1 MAAIKPIEGRSV
13 HQIQSGQVISE
24 GLTSVVKELV
34 ENGLDAHA
42 TSIVEVRFKS
52 NGLDAIEVMDNGD
65 GISPDNYESIALKHW
80 TSKLTSYADLDSV
93 TTFGF
98 RGEALSSLC
107 ALSDLQI
114 ITATASEAPKGT
126 RLEFEMSGRLK
137 SRSVTAAQKG
147 TAVLVESIFK
157 TLPVRRKELERN
169 IKREYTKVL
178 GILQAYAGVCVGV
191 KFSVFNQ
198 PAKGRRTP
206 VFATKGN
213 PTVREN
219 ISNVFGAKALSALVP
234 MNLQFEMKPT
244 RKGFQKGVEPQEKM
258 VKIVGFISRPVVGEG
273 RLAPDRQM
281 FFVNGRPCMLPQVAR
296 AINEVYKHFNVTQSP
311 FIFADIQLDTNAYD
325 VNVSP
330 DKRTILLHDQAEMME
345 SLKVSLTDLFDNHE
359 QTVPNSMTQS
369 KAQNLKQMTLDKT
382 PTRPTR
388 ATQRVMEDNSAEE
401 DDTEYYAPP
410 KLLNIL
416 CSSPSR
422 AAAFDS
428 LSLGH
433 SPEAGSNAKGKG
445 KEIYAAPSSRDT
457 KNPDKACGPPEGPDA
472 AGTQDSEDMEEDVT
486 LPSLHLESHGFVSRA
501 STGAVPATSYRSPR
515 RPQKAAATIKI
526 GDREPVTAG
535 ENSPPHSPTK
545 RRKIGNG
552 QANMKGKKI
561 GISKFSSALSRFAAP
576 GTELPPPTADDEE
589 SEEDDLMDEG
599 EDSPEAVEGG
609 ESGDEAV
616 QEPVVEIMALDGDE
630 RGDESRCD
638 TEMMGTVPPAEGGTP
653 LFLPNPN
660 SDVDPNNDPEEDE
673 EVALRSPAPESD
685 EEYVEEGY
693 IDEEQN
699 RRQTAQTAERLLKEA
714 EEKSA
719 QPTTEALERALRIL
733 EDSHQISTKNAVR
746 FVPTSIDKLRD
757 RVHDL
762 SKVASTI
769 KHTTSSGR
777 GGTGLE
783 ERDEVAE
790 ERLNLTVTK
799 QDFFEMQI
807 KGQFNKGFI
816 LATRADDLFIID
828 QHASD
833 EKYNFEKLQ
842 QVTIVQNQRLVVPK
856 KLDLMAVD
864 EIVVIDHIDTFRKNG
879 FVIEIDPDAPV
890 GEKCRLASLP
900 MSKETVFGLD
910 GTISPPLEICGF
922 SSEAK
927 FVRIDLEELIHLI
940 SEDPGNS
947 AVRCSK
953 MRKMF
958 AMRACRKSVMVGRAL
973 TEKGMEKLVKHM
985 GELDKPWNCPHGRP
999 TMRHL
1004 SDLGQAKY
1012 WRGMDQERDGG
1023 LKWGSESWAETWL
1036 TVEAPGEA
1044 E

>member
-1 MAAIKPIEGRSV
+1 MTTIRPIEGRSV

-42 TSIVEVRFKS
+42 TSIEVRFKS
-52 NGLDAIEVMDNGD
+52 NGLDAIEVIDNGD
-65 GISPDNYESIALKHW
+65 GISPENYESIALKHW

-126 RLEFEMSGRLK
+126 KLGFEMSGKLK

-147 TAVLVESIFK
+147 TTVLVENIFK

-169 IKREYTKVL
+169 IKREYTRVL

-219 ISNVFGAKALSALVP
+219 ISNVFGAKTLSALVP
-234 MNLQFEMKPT
+234 MDLEFEMKPT
-244 RKGFQKGVEPQEKM
+244 RKGFQKAAEPQEKM
-258 VKIVGFISRPVVGEG
+258 IKIVGFISRPVVGEG

-345 SLKVSLTDLFDNHE
+345 SLKISLTDLFDNHE

-369 KAQNLKQMTLDKT
+369 KTQNLKQMTLDKT
-382 PTRPTR
+382 PAKP
-388 ATQRVMEDNSAEE
+388 AQAAQAAQQVMEDNSAEE
-401 DDTEYYAPP
+401 DDAGYYAPP

-416 CSSPSR
+416 SSSPSR

-428 LSLGH
+428 LSLGQ
-433 SPEAGSNAKGKG
+433 SPVAGSDAKGKG
-445 KEIYAAPSSRDT
+445 KEAYSTPSFRRI
-457 KNPDKACGPPEGPDA
+457 KNPDKASGLSEEPDA
-472 AGTQDSEDMEEDVT
+472 ADYEDPEDMEEDVT
-486 LPSLHLESHGFVSRA
+486 LPPLRLESQGFVPRA
-501 STGAVPATSYRSPR
+501 SSSAVPAASYRSPR
-515 RPQKAAATIKI
+515 RSQQGTATIKI

-535 ENSPPHSPTK
+535 GGSPPHSPSK
-545 RRKIGNG
+545 RRKTGNG
-552 QANMKGKKI
+552 PASSKGKI
-561 GISKFSSALSRFAAP
+561 TSISKFSSTLSRFAAP
-576 GTELPPPTADDEE
+576 GTKLPLLTTNNEE
-589 SEEDDLMDEG
+589 SEEGDHLMDEDG
-599 EDSPEAVEGG
+599 DDPDAVEGKESSG
-609 ESGDEAV
+609 EVV
-616 QEPVVEIMALDGDE
+616 QDGRAEEPATEIMALDGAE
-630 RGDESRCD
+630 QGGDCRDD
-638 TEMMGTVPPAEGGTP
+638 TEMTAVEPSTEDDAP
-653 LFLPNPN
+653 LFLPNPS
-660 SDVDPNNDPEEDE
+660 SDVGPNDSEEDE
-673 EVALRSPAPESD
+673 EIALQSLASSD
-685 EEYVEEGY
+685 DDAYIEEGY

-699 RRQTAQTAERLLKEA
+699 SQQTAQKAERLLKEA
-714 EEKSA
+714 EEKPT
-719 QPTTEALERALRIL
+719 QPTAESLERALRIL
-733 EDSHQISTKNAVR
+733 EDSHKISTKNAVR

-762 SKVASTI
+762 SKVPSTEKYI
-769 KHTTSSGR
+769 TSSGR
-777 GGTGLE
+777 GETGLE
-783 ERDEVAE
+783 ERDDVAE

-842 QVTIVQNQRLVVPK
+842 QVTIVQNQRLAVPK

-864 EIVVIDHIDTFRKNG
+864 EIVVIDHIDTFKKNG
-879 FVIEIDPDAPV
+879 FVIEVDPGAPA
-890 GEKCRLASLP
+890 GEKCKLISLP
-900 MSKETVFGLD
+900 ISKETVFGLD
-910 GTISPPLEICGF
+910 
-922 SSEAK
+922 
-927 FVRIDLEELIHLI
+927 DLEELIHLI
-940 SEDPGNS
+940 SEEPGNS

-953 MRKMF
+953 VRRMF
-958 AMRACRKSVMVGRAL
+958 AMRACRKSVMVGRGL
-973 TEKGMEKLVKHM
+973 TGKGMEKLVKHM

-1004 SDLGQAKY
+1004 SDLGRAKY
-1012 WRGMDQERDGG
+1012 WRGRDQERYGG

-1036 TVEAPGEA
+1036 AIEAPGEA